1 MGWCAEFG
9 PRIDPTCEHAMIP
22 GRGACSCPTCGAV
35 CKGKFSG
42 CSDVWA
48 QGPKREDTMRAG
60 AGATN
65 GGSVAS
71 GNGSSHQNGHT
82 AEANRAAAGAGV
94 AGAGAAGAAVAA
106 QLQDI
111 SEQLAALNRLV
122 EMGRQDHAGDAP
134 WEQNL
139 AVMQQ
144 LHRSV
149 NELPQAVAAAL
160 GDALGRQHQMVIND
174 VRGLMREFLG
184 ELHRRDSAGAG
195 TA

>member
-1 MGWCAEFG
+1 
-9 PRIDPTCEHAMIP
+9 MIP

-35 CKGKFSG
+35 CKGKFGG

-48 QGPKREDTMRAG
+48 EGPKRDVTVRAR
-60 AGATN
+60 ASATN

-71 GNGSSHQNGHT
+71 GNGSSHQNGHSGD
-82 AEANRAAAGAGV
+82 ASRAAASGGT
-94 AGAGAAGAAVAA
+94 AGAGAAGAGAAVAA
-106 QLQDI
+106 QLQDL
-111 SEQLAALNRLV
+111 SEQLSALNRLV
-122 EMGRQDHAGDAP
+122 ETGRQDHPSDAP

-174 VRGLMREFLG
+174 VRGLMREFLA
-184 ELHRRDSAGAG
+184 ELRRRDSAGTE